1 MKYYHGR
8 GAAKMKH
15 ALAAAVA
22 FAAVVCL
29 VFSSCTSNVLIR
41 PVDSLL
47 SPPLYYEEYED
58 LLDVFNEN
66 VGGEFTFCHPQK
78 GDYRSAIIVEDIDS
92 DNETEALIFYK
103 NNVDQTTARMHC
115 FDLVD
120 GRWISDGDFN
130 GYGNGV
136 ESLKMTDMDSDGFSE
151 LMVVWSISG
160 VSSGSIMSLY
170 RAQPVIGEYREI
182 SNESCSVSEFV
193 DVNGNGKKEIFFIT
207 QSAVSG
213 VNQRTAKVMKLSGDT
228 VSLMGEARLDPN
240 ISSYTAIKTEK
251 ASDDEPMKIYVD
263 ALKGEQQMITE
274 LVYWDGE
281 KSELCAPFLDAET
294 MSNTAT
300 LRYEPIGCSDMNNDG
315 VIDIPV
321 QSRIFGKGDNSLT
334 VDTENIYL
342 TEWKNYTKAGLETAA
357 YTLINY
363 SDGYMINLDESE
375 INTTGIR
382 NYRSQNCWVVYKT
395 DSSGESV
402 GEIYSVL
409 KIFSDRWDESKFSAY
424 IPIVEK
430 EDSVVCVYVTQNGK
444 DRGIDEDFVKSK
456 ITKIP

>member
-1 MKYYHGR
+1 MKR
-8 GAAKMKH
+8 IFSAVSVLM
-15 ALAAAVA
+15 AAAC
-22 FAAVVCL
+22 F
-29 VFSSCTSNVLIR
+29 VFSSCSTDVLIR

-58 LLDVFNEN
+58 LLEAFNKN
-66 VGGEFTFCHPQK
+66 VGGDFSFCHPQR

-92 DNETEALIFYK
+92 DSQKEAFIFYK
-103 NNVDQTTARMHC
+103 NSADTTNARMHC
-115 FDLVD
+115 FDYTD
-120 GRWISDGDFN
+120 GRWIPDGDFN
-130 GYGNGV
+130 GYGNGID
-136 ESLKMTDMDSDGFSE
+136 SIKLTDMDSDGVSE
-151 LMVVWSISG
+151 LMVLWSFSG

-170 RAQPVIGEYREI
+170 RAQPIIGEYREI
-182 SNESCSVSEFV
+182 SNEACSVCEFV
-193 DVNGNGKKEIFFIT
+193 DVNGNGEKEVFFIT
-207 QSAVSG
+207 QSNVSG
-213 VNQRTAKVMKLSGDT
+213 VSQRSAKVMKLSGDS
-228 VSLMGEARLDPN
+228 VALMGEARLDPN
-240 ISSYTAIKTEK
+240 ISSYTAVKTEK
-251 ASDDEPMKIYVD
+251 AASDEPMKIYVD

-274 LVYWDGE
+274 LVYWDSE

-294 MSNTAT
+294 MSNTVT

-315 VIDIPV
+315 IIDIPV
-321 QSRIFGKGDNSLT
+321 QSRIFGKGDNALT
-334 VDTENIYL
+334 IDTENIYL
-342 TEWKNYTKAGLETAA
+342 TEWKNYRGAGLETAA

-363 SDGYMINLDESE
+363 SDGYMVALDESE

-395 DSSGESV
+395 NAAGEST

-409 KIFSDRWDESKFSAY
+409 KIFSDRWDEARFSAY

-444 DRGIDEDFVKSK
+444 DRGIDEDFVKSR

>member
-1 MKYYHGR
+1 MKR
-8 GAAKMKH
+8 IFSAVSVLM
-15 ALAAAVA
+15 AAAC
-22 FAAVVCL
+22 F
-29 VFSSCTSNVLIR
+29 VFSSCSTDVLIR

-58 LLDVFNEN
+58 LLEAFNKN
-66 VGGEFTFCHPQK
+66 VGGDFSFCHPQR

-92 DNETEALIFYK
+92 DSQKEAFIFYK
-103 NNVDQTTARMHC
+103 NSADTTNARMYC
-115 FDLVD
+115 FDYTD
-120 GRWISDGDFN
+120 GRWIPDGDFN
-130 GYGNGV
+130 GYGNGID
-136 ESLKMTDMDSDGFSE
+136 SIKLTDMDSDGVSE
-151 LMVVWSISG
+151 LMVLWSFSG

-170 RAQPVIGEYREI
+170 RAQPIIGEYREI
-182 SNESCSVSEFV
+182 SNEACSVCEFV
-193 DVNGNGKKEIFFIT
+193 DVNGNGEKEVFFIT
-207 QSAVSG
+207 QSNVSG
-213 VNQRTAKVMKLSGDT
+213 VSQRSAKVMKLSGDS
-228 VSLMGEARLDPN
+228 VALMGEARLDPN
-240 ISSYTAIKTEK
+240 ISSYTAVKTEK
-251 ASDDEPMKIYVD
+251 AASDEPMKIYVD

-294 MSNTAT
+294 MSNTVT

-315 VIDIPV
+315 IIDIPV
-321 QSRIFGKGDNSLT
+321 QSRIFGKGDNALT
-334 VDTENIYL
+334 IDTENIYL
-342 TEWKNYTKAGLETAA
+342 TEWKNYRGAGLETAA

-363 SDGYMINLDESE
+363 SDGYMVALDESE

-395 DSSGESV
+395 NAAGEST

-409 KIFSDRWDESKFSAY
+409 KIFSDRWDEARFSAY

-444 DRGIDEDFVKSK
+444 DRGIDEDFVKSR

>member
-1 MKYYHGR
+1 MKR
-8 GAAKMKH
+8 IFSAVSVLM
-15 ALAAAVA
+15 AAAC
-22 FAAVVCL
+22 F
-29 VFSSCTSNVLIR
+29 VFSSCSTDVLIR

-58 LLDVFNEN
+58 LLEAFNKN
-66 VGGEFTFCHPQK
+66 VGGDFSFCHPQR

-92 DNETEALIFYK
+92 DSQKEAFIFYK
-103 NNVDQTTARMHC
+103 NSADTTNARMHC
-115 FDLVD
+115 FDYTD
-120 GRWISDGDFN
+120 GRWIPDGDFN
-130 GYGNGV
+130 GYGNGID
-136 ESLKMTDMDSDGFSE
+136 SIKLTDMDSDGVSE
-151 LMVVWSISG
+151 LMVLWSFSG

-170 RAQPVIGEYREI
+170 RAQPIIGEYREI
-182 SNESCSVSEFV
+182 SNEACSVCEFV
-193 DVNGNGKKEIFFIT
+193 DVNGNGEKEVFFIT
-207 QSAVSG
+207 QSNVSG
-213 VNQRTAKVMKLSGDT
+213 VSQRSAKVMKLSGDS
-228 VSLMGEARLDPN
+228 VALMGEARLDPN
-240 ISSYTAIKTEK
+240 ISSYTAVKTEK
-251 ASDDEPMKIYVD
+251 AASDEPMKIYVD

-294 MSNTAT
+294 MSNTVT

-315 VIDIPV
+315 IIDIPV
-321 QSRIFGKGDNSLT
+321 QSRIFGKGDNALT
-334 VDTENIYL
+334 IDTENIYL
-342 TEWKNYTKAGLETAA
+342 TEWKNYRGAGLETAA

-363 SDGYMINLDESE
+363 SDGYMVALDESE

-395 DSSGESV
+395 NAAGEST

-409 KIFSDRWDESKFSAY
+409 KIFSDRWDEARFSAY

-444 DRGIDEDFVKSK
+444 DRGIDEDFVKSR

>member
-1 MKYYHGR
+1 MKR
-8 GAAKMKH
+8 IFS
-15 ALAAAVA
+15 AVA
-22 FAAVVCL
+22 ALMAVACF
-29 VFSSCTSNVLIR
+29 VFSSCSSDVLIR

-58 LLDVFNEN
+58 LLEAFNKN
-66 VGGEFTFCHPQK
+66 VGDDFSFCHPQR

-92 DNETEALIFYK
+92 DSQKEAFIFYK
-103 NNVDQTTARMHC
+103 NSADTTNARMYC
-115 FDLVD
+115 FGYAD
-120 GRWISDGDFN
+120 GRWIPEGDFN
-130 GYGNGV
+130 GYGNGIDSV
-136 ESLKMTDMDSDGFSE
+136 KLTDMDSDGVSE
-151 LMVVWSISG
+151 LMVLWSFSG

-170 RAQPVIGEYREI
+170 RAQPIFGEYREI
-182 SNESCSVSEFV
+182 SNEACSVCEFV
-193 DVNGNGKKEIFFIT
+193 DVNGNGKKEVFFIT
-207 QSAVSG
+207 QSNVSG
-213 VNQRTAKVMKLSGDT
+213 VSQRTAKVMRLSGDS
-228 VSLMGEARLDPN
+228 VALMGEARLDPN
-240 ISSYTAIKTEK
+240 ISSYTAVKTEK
-251 ASDDEPMKIYVD
+251 AASDEPMKIYVD

-274 LVYWDGE
+274 LVYWNNE

-294 MSNTAT
+294 MSNTVT

-315 VIDIPV
+315 IIDIPV
-321 QSRIFGKGDNSLT
+321 QSRIFGKGDNALT
-334 VDTENIYL
+334 IDTENIYL
-342 TEWKNYTKAGLETAA
+342 TEWKNYRGAGLETAA

-363 SDGYMINLDESE
+363 SDGYMIALDESE

-395 DSSGESV
+395 NAAGESV

-409 KIFSDRWDESKFSAY
+409 KIFSDRWDESRFSAY

-430 EDSVVCVYVTQNGK
+430 DDSVVCVYVTQNGK

>member
-1 MKYYHGR
+1 MKR
-8 GAAKMKH
+8 IFSAVSVLM
-15 ALAAAVA
+15 AAAC
-22 FAAVVCL
+22 F
-29 VFSSCTSNVLIR
+29 VFSSCSTDVLIR

-58 LLDVFNEN
+58 LLEAFNKN
-66 VGGEFTFCHPQK
+66 VGGDFSFCHPQR

-92 DNETEALIFYK
+92 DSQKEAFIFYK
-103 NNVDQTTARMHC
+103 NSADTTNARMYC
-115 FDLVD
+115 FDYTD
-120 GRWISDGDFN
+120 GRWIPDGDFN
-130 GYGNGV
+130 GYGNGID
-136 ESLKMTDMDSDGFSE
+136 SIKLTDMDSDGVSE
-151 LMVVWSISG
+151 LMVLWSFSG

-170 RAQPVIGEYREI
+170 RAQPIIGEYREI
-182 SNESCSVSEFV
+182 SNEACSVCEFV
-193 DVNGNGKKEIFFIT
+193 DVNGNGEKEVFFIT
-207 QSAVSG
+207 QSNVSG
-213 VNQRTAKVMKLSGDT
+213 VSQRSAKVMKLSGDS
-228 VSLMGEARLDPN
+228 VALMGEARLDPN
-240 ISSYTAIKTEK
+240 ISSYTAVKTEK
-251 ASDDEPMKIYVD
+251 AASDEPMKIYVD

-294 MSNTAT
+294 MSNTVT

-315 VIDIPV
+315 IIDIPV
-321 QSRIFGKGDNSLT
+321 QSRIFGKGDNALT
-334 VDTENIYL
+334 IDTENIYL
-342 TEWKNYTKAGLETAA
+342 TEWKNYRGAGLETAA

-363 SDGYMINLDESE
+363 SDGYMVALDESE

-395 DSSGESV
+395 NAAGEST

-409 KIFSDRWDESKFSAY
+409 KIFSDRWDEARFSAY

-444 DRGIDEDFVKSK
+444 DRGIDEDFV
-456 ITKIP
+456 